1 MFNMAVLTLLLIP
14 FISGLFL
21 FINKGN
27 AKLSSAS
34 AYRASLAVLV
44 VAILSLTAW
53 NQPTMLNFSAPWLS
67 SLGSSFS
74 LQLDGLGKILVLLN
88 AIAFVVLTLY
98 NRNKEIDRPHQFYG
112 WLLLSQAGMMGV
124 FLAMDGLLFYFFWE
138 LALIPMYFLASQW
151 GGPRRIAI
159 TFKFFIYTFVGSVL
173 MLIGLLYLQSKTVD
187 QSFALESLLRVPLT
201 NNQQSWLFGL
211 FFVAFAVKI
220 PVFPFHTWQPDAYE
234 QAPTSVTAI
243 LSAVMVK
250 MGVLGLLRWLLPLFP
265 VASYLWGDVIMSLGV
280 ISIVYASLL
289 AWRQQDLKRLV
300 AYSSIAHL
308 GLMTVAVFA
317 VNFSSIQGVL
327 IQLFSHGINVLGM
340 WLLLDIIER
349 KTGTRKINELGGL
362 AQSSPL
368 LTIFFVIIALA
379 NIALPLTN
387 AFIGEFLMFN
397 GILATKSNYYW
408 VFAAVAGIGIILSAV
423 YTLNMVRHV
432 FYGATQDRTASPI
445 ELELQEKIALG
456 IIVLLI
462 LVFGIYP
469 QPLLDITATF
479 AQQLIGDADI
489 SALFRKS

>member
-1 MFNMAVLTLLLIP
+1 MAVLTLLLIP

-21 FINKGN
+21 FIYKGD
-27 AKLSSAS
+27 AKFTSAA
-34 AYRASLAVLV
+34 AYRSSLAVLA
-44 VAILSLTAW
+44 VAVLSITQW
-53 NQPTMLNFSAPWLS
+53 NQPEMLTFSQPWLS
-67 SLGSSFS
+67 SMGSTFT

-88 AIAFVVLTLY
+88 AIAFVLLTLY
-98 NRNKEIDRPHQFYG
+98 NRNKEVDRSYQFYG
-112 WLLLSQAGMMGV
+112 WLLLAQAGMMGV
-124 FLAMDGLLFYFFWE
+124 FMAMDGLLFYFFWE

-151 GGPRRIAI
+151 GGPRRIAV

-201 NNQQSWLFGL
+201 NDQQSLLFGL

-234 QAPTSVTAI
+234 QAPTPVTTI

-265 VASYLWGDVIMSLGV
+265 VASYMWGDVIMTLGV

-308 GLMTVAVFA
+308 GLMTVAAFA
-317 VNFSSIQGVL
+317 VNYSAIQGLL
-327 IQLFSHGINVLGM
+327 IQLFSHGINVMGM

-349 KTGTRKINELGGL
+349 KTGTRQINELGGI
-362 AQSSPL
+362 AQTSPL
-368 LTIFFVIIALA
+368 FTILFLIIALA

-408 VFAAVAGIGIILSAV
+408 VFAAIAGIGIILSAV
-423 YTLNMVRHV
+423 YTLNMVRLV
-432 FYGATQDRTASPI
+432 FYGDTKETTAKPI
-445 ELELQEKIALG
+445 ELEWHEKIALG
-456 IIVLLI
+456 TIVLLI

-469 QPLLDITATF
+469 QPLLDITSSF

>member
-1 MFNMAVLTLLLIP
+1 MAVLTLLLIP

-21 FINKGN
+21 FIYKGDS
-27 AKLSSAS
+27 KFTSAA
-34 AYRASLAVLV
+34 AYRSSLAVLAV
-44 VAILSLTAW
+44 SVLSLTQW
-53 NQPTMLNFSAPWLS
+53 NQPEMLTFSQPWLS
-67 SLGSSFS
+67 SFGSTFT
-74 LQLDGLGKILVLLN
+74 LQLDGLGKILILLN
-88 AIAFVVLTLY
+88 AIAFVLLTLY
-98 NRNKEIDRPHQFYG
+98 NRNKEVERSYQFYG
-112 WLLLSQAGMMGV
+112 WLLLAQAGMMGV
-124 FLAMDGLLFYFFWE
+124 FMAMDGLLFYFFWE

-151 GGPRRIAI
+151 GGPRRIAV

-201 NNQQSWLFGL
+201 NDQQSLLFWLF
-211 FFVAFAVKI
+211 FIAFSVKI

-234 QAPTSVTAI
+234 QAPTSVTSI

-250 MGVLGLLRWLLPLFP
+250 MGLLGLLRWLLPLFP
-265 VASYLWGDVIMSLGV
+265 VASYMWGDVIMTLGV

-308 GLMTVAVFA
+308 GLMTVAAFA
-317 VNFSSIQGVL
+317 VNFSAIQGLLV
-327 IQLFSHGINVLGM
+327 QLFSHGINVMGM

-349 KTGTRKINELGGL
+349 KMGTRQINELGGI

-368 LTIFFVIIALA
+368 FTILFLIIALA

-408 VFAAVAGIGIILSAV
+408 IFASVAGIGIILSAV
-423 YTLNMVRHV
+423 YTLNMVRLV
-432 FYGATQDRTASPI
+432 FYGNTNERTVKPI
-445 ELELQEKIALG
+445 QLELQEKVALVA
-456 IIVLLI
+456 IVLLI

-469 QPLLDITATF
+469 QPLLDITSSF

>member
-27 AKLSSAS
+27 AKFSSAS
-34 AYRASLAVLV
+34 AYRSSLVVLV

-53 NQPTMLNFSAPWLS
+53 NQPAMLNFSAPWLS

-88 AIAFVVLTLY
+88 AIAYLLLTLY
-98 NRNKEIDRPHQFYG
+98 NRGKEIDRPHQFYG
-112 WLLLSQAGMMGV
+112 WLLLAQSGMMGV
-124 FLAMDGLLFYFFWE
+124 FLATDGLLFYFFWE

-187 QSFALESLLRVPLT
+187 QSFALDSLLRVPLT

-349 KTGTRKINELGGL
+349 KTGTRQINELGGL

-432 FYGATQDRTASPI
+432 FYGATQERTASPI
-445 ELELQEKIALG
+445 QLELQEKIALG

-469 QPLLDITATF
+469 QPLLDITASF

>member
-1 MFNMAVLTLLLIP
+1 MAVLTLLLIP

-21 FINKGN
+21 FIYKGD
-27 AKLSSAS
+27 ARFSSAS
-34 AYRASLAVLV
+34 AYRSSLAVLG

-53 NQPTMLNFSAPWLS
+53 NQPAMLNFSAPWLA
-67 SLGSSFS
+67 SLGSSFT
-74 LQLDGLGKILVLLN
+74 LHLDGLGKILVLLN
-88 AIAFVVLTLY
+88 AIAYFLLTLY
-98 NRNKEIDRPHQFYG
+98 NRNKEIERPYQFFG
-112 WLLLSQAGMMGV
+112 WLLLAQAGMMGV
-124 FLAMDGLLFYFFWE
+124 FLATDGLLFYFFWE

-187 QSFALESLLRVPLT
+187 QSFALESLMRVPLT

-220 PVFPFHTWQPDAYE
+220 PVFPLHTWQPDAYE

-349 KTGTRKINELGGL
+349 KTGTRQINELGGL

-423 YTLNMVRHV
+423 YTLNMVRLV
-432 FYGATQDRTASPI
+432 FYGVSNEKTAQPI
-445 ELELQEKIALG
+445 QLEVQEKIALG
-456 IIVLLI
+456 MIVLLI

-469 QPLLDITATF
+469 QPLLDITANF

-489 SALFRKS
+489 SSLFRKS

>member
-1 MFNMAVLTLLLIP
+1 MAAITLLLIP
-14 FISGLFL
+14 FIAGFFL
-21 FINKGN
+21 FIAKGN
-27 AKLSSAS
+27 TKFSSAG
-34 AYRASLAVLV
+34 AYRASLAVLG
-44 VAILSLTAW
+44 VAVLSLTSW
-53 NQPTMLNFSAPWLS
+53 NQSEMLNFSKPWLS
-67 SLGSSFS
+67 SLGSSFT

-88 AIAFVVLTLY
+88 AIVFVLLTLY
-98 NRNKEIDRPHQFYG
+98 NRNKEIERPHQFYG
-112 WLLLSQAGMMGV
+112 WLLLAQAGMMGV

-151 GGPRRIAI
+151 GGARRIPV

-187 QSFALESLLRVPLT
+187 QSFALESLLRVTLT
-201 NNQQSWLFGL
+201 NDQQSWLFGL
-211 FFVAFAVKI
+211 FFVAFAIKI

-234 QAPTSVTAI
+234 QAPTPVTAV

-265 VASYLWGDVIMSLGV
+265 VASYMWGDVIMSLGV

-308 GLMTVAVFA
+308 GLMTVAAFA
-317 VNFSSIQGVL
+317 VNSSSIQGL
-327 IQLFSHGINVLGM
+327 LLQLFSHGINVLGM

-349 KTGTRKINELGGL
+349 KMGTRQINELGGI
-362 AQSSPL
+362 AQASPL
-368 LTIFFVIIALA
+368 FTIFFLIIALA

-397 GILATKSNYYW
+397 GILTTKSNYYW

-423 YTLNMVRHV
+423 YTLNMVRLV
-432 FYGATQDRTASPI
+432 FYGNTNERTSQPI
-445 ELELQEKIALG
+445 QLEWQEKIALG
-456 IIVLLI
+456 VIVMLI

-469 QPLLDITATF
+469 QPLLDITSSF
-479 AQQLIGDADI
+479 AQQLIDDTDI
-489 SALFRKS
+489 SVLFRKS